1 MLRTYVSHALLLL
14 SIWGEVSNA
23 AVSIPFVEAPADVLA
38 AEGADV
44 LGAVGPIPHEVTFAA
59 AAAGTLVPR
68 TGWTVTVDS
77 FEPINPAIN
86 AIDGNPN
93 TFWHTE
99 WTPTNVPLPHTFT
112 IDMHAVHNVD
122 GIGYLPRQDGN
133 SNGNIGSHQIF
144 VSTNNV
150 NWVLVAFG
158 MWYDDSTQKYSSFET
173 IPARYVRIHA
183 LSEAGN
189 RGPWSSAAEFTVFA
203 TNNFTPPSP
212 SKGLW
217 GATIDIPLVPVS
229 AALQPNGNVLV
240 WSSYASSTFV
250 GGNGGQTL
258 TSTFDPFAS
267 TVTERL
273 VTNTGHDMFCVGM
286 SLDAN
291 GRIVVTGGNTSKN
304 TSIHDPNSDNWA
316 AAALLKIPRGYH
328 ASATCSD
335 GRIFTIGGSWSGGE
349 GGKNGEIYNPKSNA
363 WSLLPGCPE
372 APMLT
377 ADSQGIYRADNH
389 GWLFGWKDSYV
400 FQAGP
405 SKAMNWY
412 NTAGSGAQKGA
423 GNRAS
428 DGDSMCGNAVMY
440 DASTGKI
447 LTVGGS
453 PNYVDSPATSNAHII
468 TLGAPGTN
476 PVVTT
481 IGNMHNA
488 RTYANAIVLPSG
500 QVFIAGGQIS
510 GLQFTDIGSWFT
522 PELWDPLTN
531 AFTRMT
537 PNTIPRNYHSFGLL
551 LTDGTVLVGGGGL
564 CGSCSTNHFD
574 AQIFT
579 PPYLL
584 NADGSAASRP
594 VITSLSATV
603 FTPGTKLTFK
613 TNVPIAS
620 AALVRVGSSTHT
632 VNTDQRRLPL
642 TLSRGA
648 GNTYTVT
655 VANDY
660 GIVLPGYWM
669 LFVLNANRTPSVAK
683 MLQVTGP

>member
-1 MLRTYVSHALLLL
+1 
-14 SIWGEVSNA
+14 
-23 AVSIPFVEAPADVLA
+23 
-38 AEGADV
+38 
-44 LGAVGPIPHEVTFAA
+44 
-59 AAAGTLVPR
+59 
-68 TGWTVTVDS
+68 
-77 FEPINPAIN
+77 
-86 AIDGNPN
+86 
-93 TFWHTE
+93 
-99 WTPTNVPLPHTFT
+99 
-112 IDMHAVHNVD
+112 
-122 GIGYLPRQDGN
+122 
-133 SNGNIGSHQIF
+133 
-144 VSTNNV
+144 
-150 NWVLVAFG
+150 
-158 MWYDDSTQKYSSFET
+158 
-173 IPARYVRIHA
+173 
-183 LSEAGN
+183 
-189 RGPWSSAAEFTVFA
+189 
-203 TNNFTPPSP
+203 
-212 SKGLW
+212 
-217 GATIDIPLVPVS
+217 
-229 AALQPNGNVLV
+229 
-240 WSSYASSTFV
+240 
-250 GGNGGQTL
+250 
-258 TSTFDPFAS
+258 
-267 TVTERL
+267 
-273 VTNTGHDMFCVGM
+273 
-286 SLDAN
+286 
-291 GRIVVTGGNTSKN
+291 
-304 TSIHDPNSDNWA
+304 
-316 AAALLKIPRGYH
+316 
-328 ASATCSD
+328 
-335 GRIFTIGGSWSGGE
+335 
-349 GGKNGEIYNPKSNA
+349 
-363 WSLLPGCPE
+363 
-372 APMLT
+372 MLT

-389 GWLFGWKDSYV
+389 GWLFGWKNSYV

-412 NTAGSGAQKGA
+412 NTAGGGSQKGA
-423 GNRAS
+423 GNRAN

-551 LTDGTVLVGGGGL
+551 LPDGTVLVGGGGL
-564 CGSCSTNHFD
+564 CWTCSVNHFD

-584 NADGSAASRP
+584 NADGSAAPRP
-594 VITSLSATV
+594 VITSVSATV
-603 FTPGTKLTFK
+603 FTPGAKLTIK
-613 TNVPIAS
+613 TNVPVTS

-642 TLSRGA
+642 TLSGGA

-683 MLQVTGP
+683 MVQVTGP